1 MKSMQFPLV
10 KITVFF
16 LLGLLIAPILTFNFN
31 IIFCISLLLLLLCS
45 ILYFKKIVF
54 SFPVFEIVTFIISIL
69 IGISIVF
76 VHNETLRK
84 NHYVHSITSE
94 DKTVYLNVTITEKL
108 KQSATKSRYQAS
120 VNALNSET
128 KVGKIIL
135 NIAENKTAV
144 ALQIGT
150 ILNVKGTIYKNQK
163 AKNPN
168 QFDYAKYLEKKQI
181 YAQVFASIE
190 DCKIERKTAKSLSF
204 YADFLRARIIK
215 NLKKNNFN
223 EAELNVVV
231 ALILGQQQDISPEIL
246 REYQLAGAIHI
257 LSVSGLHV
265 GFILLF
271 VTFLLSP
278 IPNTKRGLQIK
289 LIVTLLS
296 LWLFGVLAGLA
307 PCVLR
312 SVVMFSF
319 LAIGNFMR
327 RSVNIYH
334 TLLVSM
340 LLILLVAP
348 SFLFD
353 VGFQLSYSA
362 LFYILWLQP
371 LLKAIYEPK
380 YTIISYFWNIITVSF
395 AAQIGTFPLSIYYF
409 HQFPGLFLIT
419 NLIILPFLTIIL
431 ALGVVVVL
439 MAATNAILLPMMQL
453 LEVSIWLLNQ
463 IIKKIASFEDFVFRD
478 ISMSFTMMFGL
489 YLIIFSW
496 INFSKRPSFQKL
508 YIGLIAIIC
517 FQIICFQT
525 KFEVQK
531 SSEFIVM
538 NANKNSLLAQRIGS
552 STTVY
557 ANDTILN
564 NLKNNGTVISF
575 LVSNFS
581 KAIAKKPISNL
592 YYFKNKR
599 ILVVDSST
607 VFLNEVPNILILSY
621 SPKINLERYFLK
633 YKPEVVVF
641 DNSNFKSYIK
651 IWKKNCEQN
660 KIPFH
665 DVSEKGFYKL

>member
-1 MKSMQFPLV
+1 M
-10 KITVFF
+10 
-16 LLGLLIAPILTFNFN
+16 
-31 IIFCISLLLLLLCS
+31 
-45 ILYFKKIVF
+45 
-54 SFPVFEIVTFIISIL
+54 
-69 IGISIVF
+69 
-76 VHNETLRK
+76 
-84 NHYVHSITSE
+84 
-94 DKTVYLNVTITEKL
+94 
-108 KQSATKSRYQAS
+108 
-120 VNALNSET
+120 NS
-128 KVGKIIL
+128 
-135 NIAENKTAV
+135 
-144 ALQIGT
+144 
-150 ILNVKGTIYKNQK
+150 
-163 AKNPN
+163 P
-168 QFDYAKYLEKKQI
+168 
-181 YAQVFASIE
+181 
-190 DCKIERKTAKSLSF
+190 
-204 YADFLRARIIK
+204 
-215 NLKKNNFN
+215 
-223 EAELNVVV
+223 
-231 ALILGQQQDISPEIL
+231 
-246 REYQLAGAIHI
+246 
-257 LSVSGLHV
+257 
-265 GFILLF
+265 
-271 VTFLLSP
+271 
-278 IPNTKRGLQIK
+278 
-289 LIVTLLS
+289 
-296 LWLFGVLAGLA
+296 
-307 PCVLR
+307 
-312 SVVMFSF
+312 
-319 LAIGNFMR
+319 
-327 RSVNIYH
+327 
-334 TLLVSM
+334 
-340 LLILLVAP
+340 
-348 SFLFD
+348 
-353 VGFQLSYSA
+353 
-362 LFYILWLQP
+362 
-371 LLKAIYEPK
+371 AIYEPK

-439 MAATNAILLPMMQL
+439 MAATNAILLPLMQL
-453 LEVSIWLLNQ
+453 LENLIWLLNQ

-538 NANKNSLLAQRIGS
+538 NANRNSLLAERTGS
-552 STTVY
+552 STTMY

-564 NLKNNGTVISF
+564 NLKNNGTVNSF

-581 KAIAKKPISNL
+581 KSIAKKPISNL